1 MISMTWI
8 VPIMVFFTSIIGW
21 QYFVGLR
28 TVKPGQCY
36 VQYMDDAIF
45 NCLLQVSTVAFPFP
59 QIDIIGAMVIVWR
72 VRGKIISSVLCNIV
86 HHNCAECNAHTHEQT
101 KQFSGLGFVSLG
113 PFHCV

>member
-8 VPIMVFFTSIIGW
+8 VPIVVFFTSIIGW

-45 NCLLQVSTVAFPFP
+45 NCLLQVSTVAFVISAFVLTATA
-59 QIDIIGAMVIVWR
+59 DVTVVARAGAPIV
-72 VRGKIISSVLCNIV
+72 
-86 HHNCAECNAHTHEQT
+86 
-101 KQFSGLGFVSLG
+101 
-113 PFHCV
+113 